1 MNVPWVTEQLSFHVF
16 KSFGEFK
23 RNSHLWLGAYASLG
37 STDIALEGKD
47 QIVETELI
55 VSAQQGATSLRDMLE
70 AEKEAN

>member
-1 MNVPWVTEQLSFHVF
+1 M
-16 KSFGEFK
+16 
-23 RNSHLWLGAYASLG
+23 G